1 MRRKK
6 SNELKTE
13 DINTPKHD
21 TAAEDTECY
30 EPDMIF
36 DNEIEQALFEYCDKY
51 NIEDISKETQSR
63 WNGALRYI
71 YTRVFKGNKQAL
83 KSHNNI
89 SVDGNNIPSNY
100 NAYNYELV
108 NSIAD
113 YYIYLCLIY
122 SKEIS
127 IIGFS
132 LLTGIDYQLMYMWGD
147 NNNKLSSLSFAIYEK
162 LITMRE
168 ESLSSKLADGSIKNP
183 VGVIAILNRR
193 YGWASPYTSDSNKQ
207 VKPLTSEQLPQLGN
221 NTTVPQIEQPKE

>member
-1 MRRKK
+1 MNKK
-6 SNELKTE
+6 NNKSAAE
-13 DINTPKHD
+13 DINIPEQEQGVEEVEILTPD
-21 TAAEDTECY
+21 A
-30 EPDMIF
+30 IF

-51 NIEDISKETQSR
+51 GIEDMSKETQSR
-63 WNGALRYI
+63 WNGALRFI

-83 KSHNNI
+83 KSRDNI
-89 SVDGNNIPSNY
+89 AVDGNKIPSNY

-108 NSIAD
+108 NNIAD
-113 YYIYLCLIY
+113 YYIYLCLVN

-147 NNNKLSSLSFAIYEK
+147 NNNKLSSLSFTIYQK

-193 YGWASPYTSDSNKQ
+193 YGWASPYTSDSNRQ
-207 VKPLTSEQLPQLGN
+207 AKPLTSEQLPQLGN
-221 NTTVPQIEQPKE
+221 NKTVPQIEAPEE